1 MPFGSTNKE
10 SGMKASGAVRTIEV
24 LRSVVKKSNHDRQV
38 ANAVDTIID
47 EIAKQARHDPAEAS
61 ALSAYISTK
70 DLLEFR
76 EALKT
81 ISR

>member
-1 MPFGSTNKE
+1 
-10 SGMKASGAVRTIEV
+10 MKASGAVRTIEI
-24 LRSVVKKSNHDRQV
+24 LRSVVKKSNRDQQV

-70 DLLEFR
+70 DVVEFR
-76 EALKT
+76 EDLRT
-81 ISR
+81 ITR

>member
-1 MPFGSTNKE
+1 
-10 SGMKASGAVRTIEV
+10 MKASGAVRTIET
-24 LRSVVKKSNHDRQV
+24 LRTVVKKSNGDQQV

-61 ALSAYISTK
+61 ALAAYILQK
-70 DLLEFR
+70 DVVKFR
-76 EALKT
+76 EELRT